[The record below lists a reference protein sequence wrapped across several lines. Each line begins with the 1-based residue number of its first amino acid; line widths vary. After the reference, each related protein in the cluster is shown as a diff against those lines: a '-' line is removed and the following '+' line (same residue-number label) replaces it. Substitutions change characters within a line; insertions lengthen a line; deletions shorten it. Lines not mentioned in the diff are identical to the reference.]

1 MAIAT
6 TQSTAIFVIACAFAA
21 MTTTAAAQDPAY
33 VNAGSAASAADPAR
47 VGGAATSIAPQL
59 QTRQPASSIA
69 MPQQETLQRL
79 QRAEALQAQ
88 LAAQFDDGSAVSRD
102 QRLTLQQWGGHRN
115 GLLTDAWRM
124 LGSDRSGGAD
134 PAARIAADNAAPMFD
149 SLESLQRDP
158 RVRQGARQAQAAMDA
173 MQRTLLPMLQDLRND
188 IDAELRSASARSR

>member
-6 TQSTAIFVIACAFAA
+6 TQSTAIFVIACALAA
-21 MTTTAAAQDPAY
+21 TTATAAAQDPAY

-47 VGGAATSIAPQL
+47 VGGPVVMAAPQS

-69 MPQQETLQRL
+69 MPQPETLQRL

-102 QRLTLQQWGGHRN
+102 QRLAMQQWLGQSN
-115 GLLTDAWRM
+115 GLLTEAWRK
-124 LGSDRSGGAD
+124 LGSDRSGAAN
-134 PAARIAADNAAPMFD
+134 PAARIAGDNAAPMFD

-158 RVRQGARQAQAAMDA
+158 RLQQGAQQAQAAMDA

-188 IDAELRSASARSR
+188 IDAELRSAAARSR